1 MQYIW
6 QKYQVN
12 GFQLKVNHDFYW
24 CKTNRV
30 LFLEGNSVKT
40 KIGLAIETKFNVKKT
55 VISTVKFVHNNSNKE
70 RSHRN

>member
-1 MQYIW
+1 MQYIYIYIW

-30 LFLEGNSVKT
+30 LFLEGNSLET
-40 KIGLAIETKFNVKKT
+40 KIGLAIKTKFNVKKKT
-55 VISTVKFVHNNSNKE
+55 VI
-70 RSHRN
+70 

>member
-24 CKTNRV
+24 CKTNSV
-30 LFLEGNSVKT
+30 LFLEGNRVKT
-40 KIGLAIETKFNVKKT
+40 KIGLAIKTKLNVKK
-55 VISTVKFVHNNSNKE
+55 K
-70 RSHRN
+70 